1 MPIDLNNLPSY
12 DQLPVKEGA
21 PKRSAWGL
29 FGDDDQ
35 LGCLNLIT
43 PAKTA
48 EAAKLV
54 HKGAVFSPNLR
65 LDRPSPPMYGRKPL
79 VHHLLEE
86 GGGIRSD
93 HRRKKRAGEITW
105 PNGT

>member
-1 MPIDLNNLPSY
+1 MAIDLNNLPSY
-12 DQLPVKEGA
+12 DRLPVKEGA

-29 FGDDDQ
+29 FGDEDQ

-43 PAKTA
+43 PEKTA

-54 HKGAVFSPNLR
+54 RKGAVFPLNLR
-65 LDRPSPPMYGRKPL
+65 LDQPSPPMYGRKPL

-86 GGGIRSD
+86 GGGVARD
-93 HRRKKRAGEITW
+93 D
-105 PNGT
+105 